1 MTARPVDPES
11 RRKPVYAAVALVL
24 VMVAVLLA
32 AGCVSMGFDNQT
44 HSLPEGKYIFL
55 EHQTNESSVT
65 ISGHCFP
72 MNGDCYLDPSSPYIF
87 DEKKGLL
94 NVTDYRNQKEPVN
107 DSLILFYG
115 DQDVSNRHWCHLC
128 SGSFLYSLPWQSG
141 NITVESVT
149 EDGTVVLRY
158 NDVPIVLKPK
168 ERWEK
173 ITRKTEYTPPLRS
186 DNPAGEIKLSNG
198 AILIGEASFECTEE
212 ITVTDSIYNA
222 GVFDKNAIVIRK

>member
-11 RRKPVYAAVALVL
+11 RRRPLSIAVALVL

-32 AGCVSMGFDNQT
+32 AGCVLPGFDNITQL
-44 HSLPEGKYIFL
+44 SPEEKYVFL

-72 MNGDCYLDPSSPYIF
+72 MNGDCYLDPSSPYTI
-87 DEKKGLL
+87 DEKKGVLD
-94 NVTDYRNQKEPVN
+94 VTDYRNQKEPVN
-107 DSLILFYG
+107 DSLVLFYG

-141 NITVESVT
+141 NITIESVT
-149 EDGTVVLRY
+149 EDGTVALRY
-158 NDVPIVLKPK
+158 DDVPIVLKPK

-173 ITRKTEYTPPLRS
+173 ITRKTKYSPPLRS
-186 DNPAGEIKLSNG
+186 ATNSIKFSKG
-198 AILIGEASFECTEE
+198 SVFIGEDSFECTEE
-212 ITVTDSIYNA
+212 ITITDSIYNA
-222 GVFDKNAIVIRK
+222 GVFDKKGIVAIET